1 MEDKIAKV
9 LGSQKVAL
17 ALKRKRAAQF
27 GAYSTEPVCMA
38 HQWPTMTSLNRVEK
52 RRKLGECGGIFAN
65 SETRFRPLYR
75 GYSNF
80 MKSGI
85 PKHIMYYENG
95 EWIKFPRDLLDLVV
109 EDLQVKKA
117 SLEIKFNGQHCVLDF
132 LHMFFLDLNTGLQ
145 QPLAW
150 IDAAGS
156 CFFPEIYGADT
167 SECCHSNNFG
177 NKEPEV
183 EEDHGSDVIK
193 LQLEI
198 EISGVDQSSLKVC
211 SGESNDYIKWSQT
224 DEELAYD
231 HDIEVVEDSCGK
243 LPVGK
248 AYDVVPELK
257 ELDENLISGIQ
268 ELKELDANLISGIQF
283 FNGRLDTR
291 TVEKIFRD
299 GMMSSNGSTEILNVK
314 HCDDTSMQSQLL
326 EIFNKQ
332 VEMTKLYRGDAN
344 VRFAWLAV
352 SETELSS
359 LMMYGIGHCAV
370 SSIKSMYGTG
380 VHLTAVNCSNVSASH
395 CDIDDNRV
403 QYLVFC
409 RVILGNLE
417 LLHPGSKQFHPS
429 SKDFDSGVDNLTKPT
444 YYVVW
449 RMNMNTHIYPESVVS
464 FKVAPNPKVE
474 NRTND
479 VPRITASCQGSPDQ
493 IQLESSVVNA
503 VSDGQPSDVWRSHE
517 RAVSV
522 GSNSMKTPKSPWM
535 PFSMLFAA
543 ISNKVSSKEMEL
555 VNMQYEQFR
564 AKKMNRDDFVRQL
577 RLTVGDSLLRTTI
590 SSLCKIVLFFPL
602 SISLRGEFISLDT
615 IVPIHQSN
623 NSL

>member
-9 LGSQKVAL
+9 LGSQRVAL

-27 GAYSTEPVCMA
+27 DAYSTEPVCMA

-52 RRKLGECGGIFAN
+52 RRKLGGSSGIFAE

-75 GYSNF
+75 SYSNF

-85 PKHIMYYENG
+85 PKHIMFYENG

-117 SLEIKFNGQHCVLDF
+117 SVEIKFNGQHCVLDF

-150 IDAAGS
+150 IDAAGR

-177 NKEPEV
+177 NKEPQV

-211 SGESNDYIKWSQT
+211 SGESNDYIKPSQT

-231 HDIEVVEDSCGK
+231 RDIEEVEDSCGRI
-243 LPVGK
+243 PVGK
-248 AYDVVPELK
+248 AYDVVPEHK
-257 ELDENLISGIQ
+257 ELDENLISGMQ
-268 ELKELDANLISGIQF
+268 ELKELDVNLISGIRLL
-283 FNGRLDTR
+283 NGRLDKR

-299 GMMSSNGSTEILNVK
+299 GMMSSDGSIEILNIK
-314 HCDDTSMQSQLL
+314 HCNDTSMQSQLEL
-326 EIFNKQ
+326 FNKQ
-332 VEMTKLYRGDAN
+332 IEMTKLYRGDAN
-344 VRFAWLAV
+344 VRFAWLAI

-380 VHLTAVNCSNVSASH
+380 VHLTAVNCSNVRWLAFFRTM
-395 CDIDDNRV
+395 INF
-403 QYLVFC
+403 YM
-409 RVILGNLE
+409 ILNWYIE
-417 LLHPGSKQFHPS
+417 
-429 SKDFDSGVDNLTKPT
+429 
-444 YYVVW
+444 YVGY
-449 RMNMNTHIYPESVVS
+449 T
-464 FKVAPNPKVE
+464 
-474 NRTND
+474 
-479 VPRITASCQGSPDQ
+479 
-493 IQLESSVVNA
+493 
-503 VSDGQPSDVWRSHE
+503 
-517 RAVSV
+517 
-522 GSNSMKTPKSPWM
+522 
-535 PFSMLFAA
+535 
-543 ISNKVSSKEMEL
+543 
-555 VNMQYEQFR
+555 
-564 AKKMNRDDFVRQL
+564 
-577 RLTVGDSLLRTTI
+577 
-590 SSLCKIVLFFPL
+590 
-602 SISLRGEFISLDT
+602 
-615 IVPIHQSN
+615 
-623 NSL
+623 

>member
-9 LGSQKVAL
+9 LGSQRVAL
-17 ALKRKRAAQF
+17 ALKRKRSAQF
-27 GAYSTEPVCMA
+27 GAYSPDPVCMA
-38 HQWPTMTSLNRVEK
+38 QRPTMTPLDRVEK
-52 RRKLGECGGIFAN
+52 RRKLGGCSGVLAN
-65 SETRFRPLYR
+65 SETRFRHLYG

-80 MKSGI
+80 MKSGT
-85 PKHIMYYENG
+85 PKHIMLYEND

-109 EDLQVKKA
+109 DDLQVKKA

-150 IDAAGS
+150 IDAAGR

-167 SECCHSNNFG
+167 SECCHSNNFE
-177 NKEPEV
+177 NKEPQV
-183 EEDHGSDVIK
+183 EEAHESDVIK

-198 EISGVDQSSLKVC
+198 EISGIAQSSLKVC
-211 SGESNDYIKWSQT
+211 SGESNDYIKGSQT

-231 HDIEVVEDSCGK
+231 RGIEEIEDSCGRI
-243 LPVGK
+243 PIEK
-248 AYDVVPELK
+248 AYDVVPEHK

-268 ELKELDANLISGIQF
+268 ELKELNVNLISGIKF
-283 FNGRLDTR
+283 SNGRLDTS

-299 GMMSSNGSTEILNVK
+299 RMMRSDDRIEILNIK
-314 HCDDTSMQSQLL
+314 HCNDSIMQSQLEL
-326 EIFNKQ
+326 FNKQ
-332 VEMTKLYRGDAN
+332 IEMTKLYRGDAN

-352 SETELSS
+352 SETELSN
-359 LMMYGIGHCAV
+359 LMMHGIGHSAV
-370 SSIKSMYGTG
+370 SIKSMYGTG

-395 CDIDDNRV
+395 CNIDDNGV

-409 RVILGNLE
+409 RVILGNME
-417 LLHPGSKQFHPS
+417 LLRSGSRQFYPS

-444 YYVVW
+444 YYVIW

-474 NRTND
+474 SHTND
-479 VPRITASCQGSPDQ
+479 VLGITASRQGSPNQ

-503 VSDGQPSDVWRSHE
+503 VCDGQPSDICRSNE

-522 GSNSMKTPKSPWM
+522 GSNSVKTPKSPWM
-535 PFSMLFAA
+535 SFSMLFAA
-543 ISNKVSSKEMEL
+543 ISNKVPSKDMEL
-555 VNMQYEQFR
+555 INMQYEQFR
-564 AKKMNRDDFVRQL
+564 AKKMNRDDFVKLL
-577 RLTVGDSLLRTTI
+577 RLTVGDSLLWTTI
-590 SSLCKIVLFFPL
+590 SSLCK
-602 SISLRGEFISLDT
+602 
-615 IVPIHQSN
+615 VPPRS
-623 NSL
+623 SSS

>member
-9 LGSQKVAL
+9 LGSQRVAL

-27 GAYSTEPVCMA
+27 DAYSTEPVCMA

-52 RRKLGECGGIFAN
+52 RRKLGGSSGIFAE

-75 GYSNF
+75 SYSNF

-85 PKHIMYYENG
+85 PKHIMFYENG

-117 SLEIKFNGQHCVLDF
+117 SVEIKFNGQHCVLDF

-150 IDAAGS
+150 IDAAGR

-177 NKEPEV
+177 NKEPQV

-211 SGESNDYIKWSQT
+211 SGESNDYIKPSQT

-231 HDIEVVEDSCGK
+231 RDIEEVEDSCGRI
-243 LPVGK
+243 PVGK
-248 AYDVVPELK
+248 AYDVVPEHK
-257 ELDENLISGIQ
+257 ELDENLISGMQ
-268 ELKELDANLISGIQF
+268 ELKELDVNLISGIRLL
-283 FNGRLDTR
+283 NGRLDKR

-299 GMMSSNGSTEILNVK
+299 GMMSSDGSIEILNIK
-314 HCDDTSMQSQLL
+314 HCNDTSMQSQLEL
-326 EIFNKQ
+326 FNKQ
-332 VEMTKLYRGDAN
+332 IEMTKLYRGDAN
-344 VRFAWLAV
+344 VRFAWLAI

-380 VHLTAVNCSNVSASH
+380 VHLTAVNCSNVSAN
-395 CDIDDNRV
+395 IDDNGV
-403 QYLVFC
+403 QHLVFC

-417 LLHPGSKQFHPS
+417 LLHPGSRQFHPS

-464 FKVAPNPKVE
+464 FKAAPNPKVE

-479 VPRITASCQGSPDQ
+479 VSGIIASRQGSPDQ
-493 IQLESSVVNA
+493 IQLEPSVVNA

-543 ISNKVSSKEMEL
+543 ISNKVPSKDMEHIY
-555 VNMQYEQFR
+555 MQYEQFR

-577 RLTVGDSLLRTTI
+577 RLTVGDSLLWTTI
-590 SSLCKIVLFFPL
+590 SSLCK
-602 SISLRGEFISLDT
+602 
-615 IVPIHQSN
+615 VPMKS
-623 NSL
+623 SSP